1 MLTVVP
7 NLKPPSEN
15 LVSKIGEHTG
25 SAGHVLLTYPSGGMI
40 LSSMG
45 HWVEL
50 MKIDTSAD
58 KIFQVA
64 EMEYGV
70 EKANKMRAEWSNLGE
85 VEQKEYVTKNA
96 VEFVRNQAPCSNMN
110 RKARRQ

>member
-7 NLKPPSEN
+7 TIKPPSDN
-15 LVSKIGEHTG
+15 LVSKIGEHKG

-40 LSSMG
+40 LTSMG

-58 KIFQVA
+58 KIFEVA
-64 EMEYGV
+64 EMEYGL
-70 EKANKMRAEWSNLGE
+70 EKANMMRAEWSN
-85 VEQKEYVTKNA
+85 
-96 VEFVRNQAPCSNMN
+96 MN
-110 RKARRQ
+110 